1 MPYWSPFDFWKLPT
15 PLLLVDCLA
24 CIFPSPS
31 CVGLLSPFCSQFKWY
46 RGRGAS
52 YLKLAFMLIFFIMLL
67 AAWNGLNLS
76 DSSFY
81 TCFQSHNDRNYIY
94 HSVFYF
100 FVLYLSTL
108 GMKCWASF
116 IYCTFHWRI
125 LYLITYTQK
134 TVIKCLARLTVFIRH
149 WVSRAHWFRE
159 DKAVDFQLACLWI
172 LAPPLTG
179 RTEAGGSVPLH
190 LSFLIY
196 KVGFKIV
203 STL

>member
-1 MPYWSPFDFWKLPT
+1 M
-15 PLLLVDCLA
+15 A
-24 CIFPSPS
+24 
-31 CVGLLSPFCSQFKWY
+31 GLLSPFSSQFKWY

-52 YLKLAFMLIFFIMLL
+52 CLKLAFMFIFFIVLL
-67 AAWNGLNLS
+67 AAWNGLNVS
-76 DSSFY
+76 DYSFY

-134 TVIKCLARLTVFIRH
+134 TVIKCLARLPVFILH

-159 DKAVDFQLACLWI
+159 DKAVDLHLACLWI

-179 RTEAGGSVPLH
+179 RTEAGGSVTLH

-196 KVGFKIV
+196 KVGFKVV
-203 STL
+203 STLWDYCED